1 MIGIYLITNKINN
14 KRYVGKS
21 ININKRIG
29 EHFREA
35 GYERN
40 INKPLYKDIKK
51 YGREN
56 FDVEVL
62 EECNEEDLV
71 DREQYYYEKLKPE
84 YNIVSPNK
92 NYYPDEVKEKIG
104 ISSRERLLNNN
115 PMDNRIIR
123 EKHLKVMQ
131 SREFR
136 EKMSSI
142 VNDPNVKRKM
152 IKNQPNRK
160 PILMLNKETL
170 EIEKEFV
177 SIRRAVDWLR
187 KNGYE
192 KADRKSV
199 SQCCKETHRY
209 CYNHK
214 WRYKDNGIKREVK
227 ALI

>member
-104 ISSRERLLNNN
+104 KSSRERLLNNN

-123 EKHLKVMQ
+123 EKYLKVMQ

-199 SQCCKETHRY
+199 SQCCKENHRY

-214 WRYKDNGIKREVK
+214 WRYKDNGIERETK